1 MDDLI
6 FKLNADF
13 KKKFLIYGPAG
24 SGKTTY
30 IINIIKNLLD
40 KNIAIVAPTNKA
52 LEVLI
57 DKISDLNDFSKIS
70 NTEGQLNNNSIK
82 FFTLAKFL
90 NLKKI
95 HNNNFKLNFV
105 IPKNNI
111 NIFSNFHIILIDEVS
126 MIDQNL
132 FDFILH
138 SFLLNKT
145 NIKIIFSGDKYQ
157 LPPINKDDSPVFN
170 FFHGIHIEENNF
182 IESIEL
188 NTIHR
193 THKFD
198 IINLCNNIKNWI
210 DQPNLSLKNIIKDS
224 ESITVYNFKNDFIDD
239 YFKSNMSDNDSILLV
254 WRNDTRESY
263 NNLIIQKIRGEYI
276 NNFFNI
282 NDKIIFLSFYKSN
295 NFKYYS
301 SIKKTIINID
311 TSHFDC
317 GKKFFSSIYELFDKI
332 NFYKF
337 KQNIS
342 NILDN
347 IFSKNF
353 NFIFNTF
360 ILTLCNN
367 DNILTIDNDSK
378 KKLNSIIE
386 DIRNIILNEFTDIPD
401 SYNITRILISF
412 IYFSFFE
419 PFADI
424 DYGYCMTV
432 DKAQG
437 SQFKN
442 VFIDVSDIMD
452 INISSRNYN
461 NILLNAKKRLY
472 TGLSRAT
479 NHLFILFL

>member
-6 FKLNADF
+6 FKLNSDF

-30 IINIIKNLLD
+30 IINIIKNLQD
-40 KNIAIVAPTNKA
+40 KNIAIIAPTNKA

-57 DKISDLNDFSKIS
+57 DKISDVNHFSKIS
-70 NTEGQLNNNSIK
+70 NIEGQLYNNSIK

-111 NIFSNFHIILIDEVS
+111 NIFSNFHIIFIDEVS

-138 SFLLNKT
+138 SFMLNKT

-157 LPPINKDDSPVFN
+157 LPPINKNDSPVFN

-188 NTIHR
+188 TTIHR
-193 THKFD
+193 TDKFD

-210 DQPNLSLKNIIKDS
+210 DQPTIPLKNIIQDN
-224 ESITVYNFKNDFIDD
+224 ESIKVYNFKNDFIDD
-239 YFKSNMSDNDSILLV
+239 YFKSNIFDNDSILLV
-254 WRNDTRESY
+254 WRNNTREFY
-263 NNLIIQKIRGEYI
+263 NNFIIEKIRGNNI

-311 TSHFDC
+311 YSDFDC
-317 GKKFFSSIYELFDKI
+317 GKKFLSSVYELFDKI

-337 KQNIS
+337 KQNIY
-342 NILDN
+342 NILEN
-347 IFSKNF
+347 IISNNF
-353 NFIFNTF
+353 NMIFKTY

-367 DNILTIDNDSK
+367 DNILTIDNVSK
-378 KKLNSIIE
+378 KTLNSIIE
-386 DIRNIILNEFTDIPD
+386 NIKNIILNEFIDIPD
-401 SYNITRILISF
+401 SNHITRTLISF

-479 NHLFILFL
+479 NQLFILF